1 MTNHRPDHHRWLA
14 VEASCGKSNK
24 FRLAEVHERML
35 IEELSLVLVTAALK
49 TVLMKN
55 GVLVRDGRRRR
66 DKE

>member
-1 MTNHRPDHHRWLA
+1 
-14 VEASCGKSNK
+14 
-24 FRLAEVHERML
+24 ML